1 VGITLRAINEVEI
14 PAWTRT
20 DAAGFGEDAEELSKM
35 APRWIAD
42 ELDRT
47 RAAFDGDDLVGTSRN
62 YTFEL
67 TVPGGALVPAA
78 GVSAVAVLPTHRR
91 RGILR
96 AMMSALLDDSVE
108 RSEPVSMLTASEGA
122 IYRRFGFGIST
133 LALDV
138 TLDLRDVE
146 FAQPRPGGRL
156 RMVDRAGLE
165 QHAPALFDRV
175 RRTRPGAV
183 SRPEVWWA
191 EVHPPH
197 KAGTRFDVLYE
208 SDDGRV
214 DGFVTYSI
222 KDHWDPEPANSLKV
236 RDLVAASPVAEH
248 ALWRYLCEIDLVRT
262 VSAGQVAV
270 DTPLPWLLASP
281 RAALFQPQADFV
293 WTRVLDV
300 PRALGARTYATTG
313 RLVIAVH
320 DAMRP
325 GGTADGVFAI
335 EGGPDGA
342 SVVPTHD
349 APDLTCEVATLSTA
363 WLGGVRWSVLA
374 SAGWVD
380 EHTPGALAT
389 ADAMFASVPLPTAF
403 TWF

>member
-1 VGITLRAINEVEI
+1 MTLRAIDEAEI
-14 PAWTRT
+14 PTWMRT
-20 DAAGFGEDAEELSKM
+20 SAAGFGEDAEELSKSE
-35 APRWIAD
+35 RWIGD

-47 RAAFDGDDLVGTSRN
+47 RAVFDGHELVGTSRN
-62 YTFEL
+62 HSFEL
-67 TVPGGALVPAA
+67 TVPGGQLIPAA

-96 AMMSALLDDSVE
+96 AMMAALFDDTVE

-138 TLDLRDVE
+138 TLDVRDVE
-146 FAQPRPGGRL
+146 FARPRSGGRL
-156 RMVDRAGLE
+156 RMVDRTGFD

-175 RRTRPGAV
+175 RRARPGAV
-183 SRPEVWWA
+183 SRSEVWWA
-191 EVHPPH
+191 DVHAPH
-197 KAGTRFDVLYE
+197 KSGTRFDVLYE
-208 SDDGRV
+208 ADEGRV
-214 DGFVTYSI
+214 EGFVTYTI
-222 KDHWDPEPANSLKV
+222 KDNWDPEPAHALRV
-236 RDLVAASPVAEH
+236 RDLIAASPDAEH
-248 ALWRYLCEIDLVRT
+248 ALWQYLCEIDLVRT
-262 VSAGQVAV
+262 VKAAQVAV

-281 RAALFQPQADFV
+281 RAALFQPMADFV

-300 PRALGARTYATTG
+300 PRALAARTYATSG

-325 GGTADGVFAI
+325 GSEADGVFVI
-335 EGGPDGA
+335 EGGPDGS

-349 APDLTCEVATLSTA
+349 EPDLTCEVAALSTA

-374 SAGWVD
+374 SAGWVG

>member
-1 VGITLRAINEVEI
+1 VGITLRAISEAEI

-20 DAAGFGEDAEELSKM
+20 DAAGFGEDADELSKR

-47 RAAFDGDDLVGTSRN
+47 RAAFDGADLVGTSRN
-62 YTFEL
+62 HTFEL

-96 AMMSALLDDSVE
+96 AMLTALLDDSAD

-133 LALDV
+133 MALDV
-138 TLDLRDVE
+138 TLDVRDVE
-146 FAQPRPGGRL
+146 FARPRPGGHL
-156 RMVDRAGLE
+156 RMVDRTGFE

-175 RRTRPGAV
+175 RPTRPGAV
-183 SRPEVWWA
+183 SRSEVWWA
-191 EVHPPH
+191 EVHPPQ
-197 KAGTRFDVLYE
+197 KEGTRFDVLYE

-214 DGFVTYSI
+214 DGFVTYTI
-222 KDHWDPEPANSLKV
+222 KDNWAPEPEHALKV
-236 RDLVAASPVAEH
+236 FDLVAASPIAEH

-262 VSAGQVAV
+262 VGAGQVAV

-281 RAALFQPQADFV
+281 RAALFQPTADFV

-300 PRALGARTYATTG
+300 PRALGARTYATPG

-325 GGTADGVFAI
+325 GGGADGVFAI

-342 SVVPTHD
+342 SVAPTHD
-349 APDLTCEVATLSTA
+349 APDLTCEVTTLSTA
-363 WLGGVRWSVLA
+363 WLGAVRWSVLA

-389 ADAMFASVPLPTAF
+389 ADAMFASAPLPSAF